1 MGVDVVYTKNQIENL
16 SKLIV
21 KAVKPNKVI
30 LFGSYAYG
38 KPTVKSDVDL
48 IVVMEDQDMSMDDK
62 VEVSHKITQQRRKNA
77 EWISSDI
84 SILSKNDIEAR
95 KNDSNSAVYEALRKG
110 RVMYDDNIQKSRIVR

>member
-1 MGVDVVYTKNQIENL
+1 MYTKNQIENL

-21 KAVKPNKVI
+21 KAVKPYKVI

>member
-1 MGVDVVYTKNQIENL
+1 MEVDVVYTKNQIENL

-21 KAVKPNKVI
+21 KAVKPYKVI